1 MYVGLCSWRDTKK
14 GKMWSRC
21 SELRLRV
28 EIMASW
34 KFGILVSYILPP
46 HLVTSLG
53 KRPKIQMLIT
63 VSVSLMAKN
72 VTRA

>member
-1 MYVGLCSWRDTKK
+1 MLRWHLPQHMYVGLCSWRDTKK
-14 GKMWSRC
+14 GQMWSRC

-46 HLVTSLG
+46 H
-53 KRPKIQMLIT
+53 
-63 VSVSLMAKN
+63 
-72 VTRA
+72 